1 MDIFN
6 AALST
11 VSPNPDQLDA
21 ISKANRWIPEAIPVA
36 HKGFGETIRLTYII
50 EDEPALRLSLGP
62 FGEFV
67 DLHMWD
73 NEEMPY
79 SEENY
84 DSDWASIDEGQLG
97 EDIKDAILYN

>member
-1 MDIFN
+1 MDLFN

-11 VSPNPDQLDA
+11 VVPNTHQLDS
-21 ISKANRWIPEAIPVA
+21 IQKANRWIHEAVPVA
-36 HKGFGETIRLTYII
+36 HKGFGNTIRLTYVI
-50 EDEPALRLSLGP
+50 EGDQALRLSLGE

-73 NEEMPY
+73 NEDLPY
-79 SEENY
+79 SDENY

-97 EDIKDAILYN
+97 EDIKDAILYD